1 MTYQP
6 DLTRQQ
12 FDQFNAQSPLSG
24 YGIAAYEW
32 IPRVTLSDVP
42 LLTRQAV
49 DAGIFDFRF
58 SRVGESPV
66 FFPIYYSASAQ
77 MNGLSLG
84 INLAATPA
92 IRNTMM
98 TSRNID
104 RLQLVMSENMGFD
117 EATTPEVRL
126 ILPVFHLNEQGQP
139 GAAIR
144 GFVSAM
150 IHFDEAMQVLLGPV
164 LSQQQ
169 NLGLNLYR
177 QSDVG
182 AELLFTSLRPHQRKS
197 SDLVQARTIS
207 FYQSYGNWTL
217 KYQFIDLNPASPW
230 WSLSRSA
237 LITIGLALI
246 SLLFL
251 VLLRYTLYRRAQA
264 EALAREQAR
273 SLEAA
278 QNEYHS
284 LFEKVVEGVYSATL
298 DGRYL
303 KVNPALARAF
313 GYQNP
318 AEMQLAINHI
328 GQQLHRDQQSYQ
340 AFLKHLL
347 EHKEVYNYE
356 WEGQDRDGNTIW
368 LSENAYL
375 SASDEGA
382 VYKGT
387 LDVITERKFNEQQL
401 NYQANHDP
409 LTGLLNRTACQAL
422 LERRLK
428 QRQWGQV
435 WFIDLDGFKKINDTY
450 GHGVGDLFLK
460 TIADRLRLIL
470 RSQDNIAR
478 IGGDEFVLCLEGDMN
493 SAAVQQLADRL
504 QSEVTMPVCLDGSP
518 VPLKVSASIGVTRLG
533 PHYHQACDILRDADM
548 AMYEVKKNGKAS
560 HQIFSPEL
568 HHLVQQQNEFEQQ
581 LENALKGEEFFLT
594 YQPVVCLKD
603 RQVRGFEVLLRWQN
617 EQLGLVSPERFIP
630 LAEQKHLIQPIGRW
644 VIKEALHR
652 LAGIRQSLD
661 DNSLYL
667 NINLSPIQLHD
678 DQLLKWLPDIIRETG
693 ISPSS
698 VRFELTESALDA
710 DETVIS
716 SHLVALRKLG
726 FRLYIDDF
734 GTGYSSLKR
743 LVEFPVDGV
752 KIDRSFVHHMETDR
766 NKQAMIEV
774 IINMA
779 RLLNLHVVA
788 EGVETEAQRLLLQEE
803 GCRYAQGY
811 LFARPLPEQ
820 DLRSLAGI
828 PSEQGNWTLQA
839 T

>member
-1 MTYQP
+1 
-6 DLTRQQ
+6 
-12 FDQFNAQSPLSG
+12 
-24 YGIAAYEW
+24 
-32 IPRVTLSDVP
+32 
-42 LLTRQAV
+42 
-49 DAGIFDFRF
+49 
-58 SRVGESPV
+58 
-66 FFPIYYSASAQ
+66 

-84 INLAATPA
+84 INLADIPDVRKA
-92 IRNTMM
+92 MM
-98 TSRNID
+98 TSQSVN

-126 ILPVFHLNEQGQP
+126 ILPVFYLNEQGQP
-139 GAAIR
+139 GKELR

-150 IHFDEAMQVLLGPV
+150 IHFDEAMNVLLGPV

-182 AELLFTSLRPHQRKS
+182 AELLFTSLRPRQSKNLNL
-197 SDLVQARTIS
+197 DQVQKIN
-207 FYQSYGNWTL
+207 FYQNYGNWTL
-217 KYQFIDLNPASPW
+217 KYQFIDLSPPDPW
-230 WSLSRSA
+230 WNLSRSA
-237 LITIGLALI
+237 LITIGLALVL
-246 SLLFL
+246 LLFL
-251 VLLRYTLYRRAQA
+251 VLLRHTLYRRAQA

-273 SLEAA
+273 SLEVA

-303 KVNPALARAF
+303 KVNPALAKAF

-318 AEMQLAINHI
+318 EEMQQAIDHI

-340 AFLKHLL
+340 AFLQHLL

-375 SASDEGA
+375 SASDEGD

-409 LTGLLNRTACQAL
+409 LTGLLNRMACQKV
-422 LERRLK
+422 LEKRLK

-460 TIADRLRLIL
+460 TIAERLRVIL
-470 RSQDNIAR
+470 RSKDNIAR
-478 IGGDEFVLCLEGDMN
+478 IGGDEFVLCLDGDMN
-493 SAAVQQLADRL
+493 PDSIQQLADRL
-504 QSEVTMPVCLDGSP
+504 QKEVTTPVCLDGTP

-533 PHYHQACDILRDADM
+533 PVYKQASDILRDADM

-568 HHLVQQQNEFEQQ
+568 QHLVQQQNEFERQ
-581 LENALKGEEFFLT
+581 LENALEKEEFFLV

-603 RQVRGFEVLLRWQN
+603 RQIRGFEVLLRWKN
-617 EQLGLVSPERFIP
+617 EQLGQVSPDRFIP
-630 LAEQKHLIQPIGRW
+630 MAEQKNLIQSIGQW
-644 VIKEALHR
+644 VIKEALHN
-652 LAGIRQSLD
+652 LAGIRQSFGD
-661 DNSLYL
+661 SSLYL
-667 NINLSPIQLHD
+667 NINLSPMQLHD
-678 DQLLKWLPDIIRETG
+678 NQLLQWLPDIICETG
-693 ISPSS
+693 IHPSS
-698 VRFELTESALDA
+698 IRFELTESALDA
-710 DETVIS
+710 DETLIS
-716 SHLVALRKLG
+716 SHLVELRELG

-752 KIDRSFVHHMETDR
+752 KIDRSFIHHMETDR

-788 EGVETEAQRLLLQEE
+788 EGVETEAQRLLLKEE
-803 GCRYAQGY
+803 GCLYAQGY
-811 LFARPLPEQ
+811 LFARPLPEKELTVSGRDSGGQ
-820 DLRSLAGI
+820 DDWI
-828 PSEQGNWTLQA
+828 FQA